1 MKRSYTTPQTPT
13 RGQTIGRTVS
23 GCGAYGIAEHMA
35 EREKSEL
42 GCARLLHLLRQVHGE
57 PRACGRWPWGCAMYD
72 IFSIV
77 GAVSLAVSGGAV
89 LVNLPQVERLVPG
102 DVAQRDEHEASTTL

>member
-1 MKRSYTTPQTPT
+1 MKRSYTTPQTPS

-57 PRACGRWPWGCAMYD
+57 PRPD
-72 IFSIV
+72 
-77 GAVSLAVSGGAV
+77 
-89 LVNLPQVERLVPG
+89 LVPVRVRA
-102 DVAQRDEHEASTTL
+102 VALGVRHV